1 MKKAFLICLSAL
13 VLMAFS
19 SCSDSDDEANQTKP
33 ADMVR
38 LVSFH
43 NELVK
48 GMFVL
53 TTHLDNVWENGRLM
67 RQTQIA
73 SALGK
78 SVEVG
83 EVFTYNERGLCTE
96 MYTVDSNYHHYY
108 TYTSD
113 GRIAKEVFLSGED
126 TLEVT
131 EVLAYDTEG
140 NIAEMVYAVP
150 DSSVIRRSRLTWKD
164 GDLVKAVVEYVTEGR
179 ETDNYTFTY
188 DNYPSAYAGYPIA
201 IGIHDVTFL
210 AMHSSKHN
218 QIEPGFTPTYEN
230 GRLVLLTS
238 DDGND
243 NTYFTYDDGTGK
255 R

>member
-1 MKKAFLICLSAL
+1 MT
-13 VLMAFS
+13 FS
-19 SCSDSDDEANQTKP
+19 SCSDSDDDANQTKP

-96 MYTVDSNYHHYY
+96 MYTAASRRPTRMAVLSCLPV
-108 TYTSD
+108 TTATTIRTSPTMT
-113 GRIAKEVFLSGED
+113 GLVSGD
-126 TLEVT
+126 
-131 EVLAYDTEG
+131 
-140 NIAEMVYAVP
+140 P
-150 DSSVIRRSRLTWKD
+150 
-164 GDLVKAVVEYVTEGR
+164 
-179 ETDNYTFTY
+179 
-188 DNYPSAYAGYPIA
+188 
-201 IGIHDVTFL
+201 
-210 AMHSSKHN
+210 
-218 QIEPGFTPTYEN
+218 
-230 GRLVLLTS
+230 
-238 DDGND
+238 
-243 NTYFTYDDGTGK
+243 
-255 R
+255 

>member
-1 MKKAFLICLSAL
+1 M
-13 VLMAFS
+13 VFS
-19 SCSDSDDEANQTKP
+19 SCSDSDDDANQTKS

-53 TTHLDNVWENGRLM
+53 TTHLDNVWENGRLK
-67 RQTQIA
+67 RQ
-73 SALGK
+73 
-78 SVEVG
+78 
-83 EVFTYNERGLCTE
+83 
-96 MYTVDSNYHHYY
+96 
-108 TYTSD
+108 
-113 GRIAKEVFLSGED
+113 
-126 TLEVT
+126 
-131 EVLAYDTEG
+131 
-140 NIAEMVYAVP
+140 
-150 DSSVIRRSRLTWKD
+150 
-164 GDLVKAVVEYVTEGR
+164 
-179 ETDNYTFTY
+179 
-188 DNYPSAYAGYPIA
+188 

>member
-1 MKKAFLICLSAL
+1 MRKAFLICLSAL
-13 VLMAFS
+13 VLMTFS
-19 SCSDSDDEANQTKP
+19 SCSDSDDDANQTKP

-53 TTHLDNVWENGRLM
+53 TTHLDNVWENGRLK
-67 RQTQIA
+67 RQ
-73 SALGK
+73 
-78 SVEVG
+78 
-83 EVFTYNERGLCTE
+83 
-96 MYTVDSNYHHYY
+96 
-108 TYTSD
+108 
-113 GRIAKEVFLSGED
+113 
-126 TLEVT
+126 
-131 EVLAYDTEG
+131 
-140 NIAEMVYAVP
+140 
-150 DSSVIRRSRLTWKD
+150 
-164 GDLVKAVVEYVTEGR
+164 
-179 ETDNYTFTY
+179 
-188 DNYPSAYAGYPIA
+188 

-210 AMHSSKHN
+210 AMHCSKHN
-218 QIEPGFTPTYEN
+218 QTEPGFTPTYEN

>member
-13 VLMAFS
+13 VLMTFS
-19 SCSDSDDEANQTKP
+19 SCSDSDDDANQTKS

-53 TTHLDNVWENGRLM
+53 TTHLDNVWENGRLK

-96 MYTVDSNYHHYY
+96 MYTVAY
-108 TYTSD
+108 T
-113 GRIAKEVFLSGED
+113 
-126 TLEVT
+126 
-131 EVLAYDTEG
+131 
-140 NIAEMVYAVP
+140 
-150 DSSVIRRSRLTWKD
+150 
-164 GDLVKAVVEYVTEGR
+164 
-179 ETDNYTFTY
+179 
-188 DNYPSAYAGYPIA
+188 GYPIA

-210 AMHSSKHN
+210 AMHCSKHN
-218 QIEPGFTPTYEN
+218 QIEPGLTPTYAN